1 MREQKYGLNS
11 NWSFLWNKTA
21 AENQQ
26 CWGRYDS
33 NICLVLTH
41 DDFHLCICFTCLHR
55 VFLQFYCNGTHAF
68 RLIYDGY
75 CLCVLLSVFFCSSY
89 YAVWTYVKYFNS
101 KSKYIQKRL
110 NFFFEWN
117 DKYEYF
123 FSISTKG
130 HKIRKSF
137 FWYCDCLASSH
148 PLSLYLYHFLVALF
162 FLLLTLHM
170 VCDLCVMCVLVYVWM
185 TSNSGESN
193 GKEKYVYFESVSC
206 D

>member
-110 NFFFEWN
+110 NFFFEWI

-137 FWYCDCLASSH
+137 FLVLWLSCFLASSIS
-148 PLSLYLYHFLVALF
+148 LSLSFSRRIVF
-162 FLLLTLHM
+162 FITDFAYGM
-170 VCDLCVMCVLVYVWM
+170 RFMCDVRACVCMNDI
-185 TSNSGESN
+185 
-193 GKEKYVYFESVSC
+193 K
-206 D
+206 